1 MSSLEQADRI
11 LRVGIVGCGRVA
23 YHHARFITEVHQ
35 ARLVAVADT
44 NLHTANKFA
53 QQFGVGAVYASLDDL
68 LESSELDVLHVVT
81 PPAYHYASAQAA
93 LERGIH
99 VLLEKPLAF
108 SSAEVNRLYQ
118 LAERNG
124 VLICPD
130 FIHLFHPKVR
140 EMGELT
146 DSGQL
151 GRVVHVD
158 TRLCLNLEEETADA
172 REAESLHW
180 SFGVPGGLLRDYT
193 SHVLYLTLRFLGAV
207 QDFKVNRQ
215 SLGGLPQGMIDH
227 LSVQIAGQRGT
238 GSALLTCRPGPS
250 SFELRV
256 FCERGTAEVDLQSQT
271 ISVSRQTA
279 IPRRIAMVAKPFQQ
293 AWGISTQTLRN
304 IYRYLRGTIL
314 PYMGLRALI
323 PAFYDNIRNSGQAPI
338 SQALASAVTELE
350 ESIFA
355 GCPSPLRSGCYSP
368 STYVSRQ
375 RPRILV
381 TGASGY
387 IGREVVKRLVEQ
399 GYDVRAMVRAS
410 SNIELLQPL
419 GAEIFL
425 GDVRRLEDVHAA
437 AAGMNTVV
445 HLAAGMSGSTEFIV
459 DSCVRG
465 TQNVAT
471 AAAEQR
477 LRRVIYISSFSV
489 YDYTRLKN
497 GECITENS
505 LLEERPELRGGY
517 SLGKRRAEEIALSHL
532 PDSAPAWTILR
543 PSLVVGNGR
552 HVLSPLGPKFGNV
565 VVCMGRARHNLL
577 LIHVEDLASAILH
590 AMESDNTRGRV
601 FTVTNSPI
609 KTRDYVKE
617 CVRCGEYK
625 RVRVVYVPYLV
636 VRTGALIAAI
646 LKKGLGR
653 GPALN
658 RRRLLSVYRNADAG
672 PALLTQETGW
682 QPTENLLQRLREE
695 AQQAAQ
701 SSVPTSALALAPE
714 EDHTASVGNPL

>member
-1 MSSLEQADRI
+1 MSSSEQPDKV

-23 YHHARFITEVHQ
+23 YHHARFITEVPL
-35 ARLVAVADT
+35 AKLVAVADT
-44 NLHTANKFA
+44 NLQAANTLA
-53 QQFGVGAVYASLDDL
+53 QQFGGAAVYASLDDL
-68 LESSELDVLHVVT
+68 LESAELDVLHVVT

-93 LERGIH
+93 LDRGIH

-108 SSAEVNRLYQ
+108 SLAEVNRLYQ
-118 LAERNG
+118 LAGRNG
-124 VLICPD
+124 VSLCPD

-172 REAESLHW
+172 REAEGLHW
-180 SFGVPGGLLRDYT
+180 SFGGPGGLLRDYS
-193 SHVLYLTLRFLGAV
+193 SHVLYLTLRFLGSV

-227 LSVQIAGQRGT
+227 LSLQIAGQRGT

-250 SFELRV
+250 SFDVRV
-256 FCERGTAEVDLQSQT
+256 FCERGTVEVDLQSQT
-271 ISVSRQTA
+271 ICVSRQTA
-279 IPRRIAMVAKPFQQ
+279 MPRRLATVAKPLQQ
-293 AWGISTQTLRN
+293 AWGTSTQTLRN
-304 IYRYLRGTIL
+304 VYRYLRGSMV

-323 PAFYDNIRNSGQAPI
+323 PAFYDSIRNSGQPSI

-350 ESIFA
+350 ENIFA

-368 STYVSRQ
+368 STYVSRH

-387 IGREVVKRLVEQ
+387 IGRQVVKKLVEQ

-410 SNIELLQPL
+410 SNLELLQPL

-437 AAGMNTVV
+437 AAGMNAAV
-445 HLAAGMSGSTEFIV
+445 HLAAGMSGSTQFIV
-459 DSCVRG
+459 DTCVRG

-497 GECITENS
+497 GERITENS
-505 LLEERPELRGGY
+505 PLEERPELRGGY

-543 PSLVVGNGR
+543 PSLVVGNDR
-552 HVLSPLGPKFGNV
+552 DVLSPLGTHAGNV
-565 VVCMGRARHNLL
+565 VVCMGSSRQNLL
-577 LIHVEDLASAILH
+577 LIHVEDLAGAILH
-590 AMESDNTRGRV
+590 SIESDNTRGRV
-601 FTVTNSPI
+601 FTVTNAPI

-617 CVRCGEYK
+617 CVRCSEYK
-625 RVRVVYVPYLV
+625 RVRVVYVPYFMA
-636 VRTGALIAAI
+636 RTGALVAAI
-646 LKKGLGR
+646 LRKGLGR
-653 GPALN
+653 GPAVN
-658 RRRLLSVYRNADAG
+658 RRRLLSAYRNADAG
-672 PALLTQETGW
+672 PSLLTQETGW
-682 QPTENLLQRLREE
+682 QPTENLLQRLKEE

-701 SSVPTSALALAPE
+701 SSVSASALVLTPE